1 MSKKSKNSSSDN
13 TQHIKDV
20 TPQQLIDNN
29 PLEDPTEN
37 VSENTDREIY
47 REVPGDYY
55 SPSLH
60 VTNDGKI
67 GIDAGGLVF
76 EKSVREWHNLARDNE
91 FIIEGERCECENCE
105 EIRDFE
111 NNICEDCITCELST
125 ALEAAKEKAK
135 QSEAS
140 PSSTKRRI
148 LMEELKSTV
157 SNSAETIGE
166 SNTILVEYV
175 YGRNESAT
183 DFREVA
189 SPTSVRIK
197 DDRSYGFSANESN
210 KFSKLQLKAHIQ
222 NLQEILKTLG

>member
-1 MSKKSKNSSSDN
+1 
-13 TQHIKDV
+13 
-20 TPQQLIDNN
+20 
-29 PLEDPTEN
+29 
-37 VSENTDREIY
+37 
-47 REVPGDYY
+47 
-55 SPSLH
+55 
-60 VTNDGKI
+60 
-67 GIDAGGLVF
+67 
-76 EKSVREWHNLARDNE
+76 
-91 FIIEGERCECENCE
+91 
-105 EIRDFE
+105 
-111 NNICEDCITCELST
+111 
-125 ALEAAKEKAK
+125 
-135 QSEAS
+135 
-140 PSSTKRRI
+140 
-148 LMEELKSTV
+148 MEELKSTV